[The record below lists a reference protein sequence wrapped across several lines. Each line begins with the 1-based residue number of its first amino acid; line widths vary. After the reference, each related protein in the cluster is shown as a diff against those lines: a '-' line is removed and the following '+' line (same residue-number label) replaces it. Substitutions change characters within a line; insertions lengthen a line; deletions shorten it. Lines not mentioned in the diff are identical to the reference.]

1 MPAISINQTVE
12 TAVKTML
19 NKHAS
24 DCVALLADKYNFD
37 LQEALALLDLDKVM
51 PTKDKA
57 RAADNVKKTKKE
69 KSSNEKKA
77 RKPSGYQAFMKEKR
91 EEVKAELSTKSMD
104 ELKHELNLD
113 EEPEK
118 FNAGKHVLSALGMRW
133 KKLSQ
138 SEQEHYNDMASS
150 EEDS

>member
-37 LQEALALLDLDKVM
+37 LQEALTLLDLDKAM
-51 PTKDKA
+51 STKTKA
-57 RAADNVKKTKKE
+57 SDNNKKTKKD
-69 KSSNEKKA
+69 KASNEKKA

-91 EEVKAELSTKSMD
+91 EEVKAQLSALSMD
-104 ELKHELNLD
+104 ELKDELNLD

-118 FNAGKHVLSALGMRW
+118 FNAGKHVLTALGMRW
-133 KKLSQ
+133 KKLSEI
-138 SEQEHYNDMASS
+138 EQERYNDIASS
-150 EEDS
+150 EEED